1 MEVIIEQDAPP
12 DVAAVVD
19 LTAARPVFP
28 GKGFRMLVLSRRP
41 GQKIV
46 FPGLGIAIEVLCSR
60 GAVTRLGISAPE
72 DVAVV
77 RDEVLERTERGQ
89 ATEVSALSAA
99 DRERRHEWRNKLNQ
113 LMLKLELIKGQLE
126 LGRAIN
132 PEQQL
137 SELFSELTTL
147 EQATADAAAQRTS
160 LRILIVEDQANE
172 RELLADCLRLKGIEV
187 ATAGNGREAFDYLH
201 EHDLPDLIL
210 LDMRMPEIDGP
221 TFLNSVR
228 DNIRLRNLRV
238 FAVSGSLRSE
248 FEADLLPLDGWISK
262 PVRIDALIQ
271 AVQHQKPQ
279 IAVTA

>member
-1 MEVIIEQDAPP
+1 
-12 DVAAVVD
+12 
-19 LTAARPVFP
+19 
-28 GKGFRMLVLSRRP
+28 MLVLSRRP

-60 GAVTRLGISAPE
+60 GSVTRLGISAPD

-89 ATEVSALSAA
+89 ATEDSALSAA
-99 DRERRHEWRNKLNQ
+99 DRERRHEWRNKLNH

-147 EQATADAAAQRTS
+147 EQATADAAQRTS

-201 EHDLPDLIL
+201 EHELPDLIL

-228 DNIRLRNLRV
+228 ENIRLRNLRV

-248 FEADLLPLDGWISK
+248 FEADSLPLDGWISK